1 MGKSAGDLSP
11 QYSGEIAGVLSAL
24 ATLKQELGETLDSA
38 SLDGS
43 DAGLQADLGE
53 AILHLAA
60 AYQLLHDLL

>member
-1 MGKSAGDLSP
+1 M
-11 QYSGEIAGVLSAL
+11 LSAL

-53 AILHLAA
+53 ALLHLEA
-60 AYQLLHDLL
+60 AYQLLHELL